1 MVTLGIFEPTFSLFF
16 KLVLVKILQLIY
28 NCCNTRVKVNVFSNH
43 EIHILG
49 VNILDSIEDNSIT
62 SCENIDLHELETV
75 KDPEIENSPTEYVY
89 NIYNIILR

>member
-75 KDPEIENSPTEYVY
+75 KDRSVKNRSVSLT
-89 NIYNIILR
+89 